1 MSVLKTKAEA
11 LQNFSQML
19 TCGCW
24 YQKMQKMLPRKHNT
38 VTVSYN
44 ISMLI
49 LDLNSKITMIKN
61 PHPPQGVVPLFSSVR
76 SKKNNL
82 WVFAIFRRTQIVE
95 LFTLMN
101 HRGTAVVAQMH
112 WMRSTACGCWN
123 VVSCLDCKIPGRF
136 CTPHSHTSFG
146 CQRLFSSGV
155 PMNDM

>member
-1 MSVLKTKAEA
+1 VWA
-11 LQNFSQML
+11 LISKNVVTETQI
-19 TCGCW
+19 
-24 YQKMQKMLPRKHNT
+24 T
-38 VTVSYN
+38 VTVSYS
-44 ISMLI
+44 ISMFI
-49 LDLNSKITMIKN
+49 LDLNSKTTMIKN

-76 SKKNNL
+76 SNKINL

-112 WMRSTACGCWN
+112 WMRSTACGCRN
-123 VVSCLDCKIPGRF
+123 IVSCLDCKIPGRF